1 MMKKLIFISVLA
13 LAVFFTN
20 KLPKVTVKKIPM
32 SQPTPTELF
41 MKRVAHIE
49 SGGNHRITNEFG
61 MMGKYQ
67 FSPNTV
73 RVLGFNVSR
82 KQFLQDSKL
91 QDSVMLAYMRVNHRE
106 LAPLIRKYNGKVVNG
121 VRVTRAGILA
131 GAHFAGSG
139 GVRAFLTGNGT
150 NIADA
155 RGTTIT
161 KYMSYFSHFNLPQ
174 I

>member
-13 LAVFFTN
+13 LAVFFTD
-20 KLPKVTVKKIPM
+20 KLPQVTVKKIPM

-49 SGGNHRITNEFG
+49 SGGNHKITNEFG

-67 FSPNTV
+67 FSPSTV
-73 RVLGFNVSR
+73 RVLGFNVSK
-82 KQFLQDSKL
+82 KQFLQNPDL
-91 QDSVMLAYMRVNHRE
+91 QDSVMLAYMKANHQE

-121 VRVTRAGILA
+121 VKITRAGILA

-139 GVRAFLTGNGT
+139 GVRAYLTGRGA

-155 RGTTIT
+155 RGTTLT
-161 KYMSYFSHFNLPQ
+161 KYMTYFSNFNLPQ

>member
-1 MMKKLIFISVLA
+1 
-13 LAVFFTN
+13 
-20 KLPKVTVKKIPM
+20 M

-41 MKRVAHIE
+41 MRRVAYIE
-49 SGGNHRITNEFG
+49 SGGKHTITNEFG

-91 QDSVMLAYMRVNHRE
+91 QDSVMLAYMKANHRE

-121 VRVTRAGILA
+121 VKVTRAGILA

-139 GVRAFLTGNGT
+139 GVRAFLTGRGP
-150 NIADA
+150 NITDA

>member
-13 LAVFFTN
+13 LAVFITD
-20 KLPKVTVKKIPM
+20 KLPNVAVKKIPM
-32 SQPTPTELF
+32 SQPTQVELF
-41 MKRVAHIE
+41 MKRVAYIE
-49 SGGNHRITNEFG
+49 SGGNHKITNEFG

-67 FSPNTV
+67 FSPGTV
-73 RVLGFNVSR
+73 KALGFNTSQ
-82 KQFLQDSKL
+82 KQFLRDSKL
-91 QDSVMLAYMRVNHRE
+91 QDSVMLAYMKANHRE

-121 VRVTRAGILA
+121 VKITRAGILA

-139 GVRAFLTGNGT
+139 GVRAFLTGRGA

-161 KYMSYFSHFNLPQ
+161 KYMSYFSNFNLPQ

>member
-13 LAVFFTN
+13 LAVFITD
-20 KLPKVTVKKIPM
+20 KLPNVAVKKIPM
-32 SQPTPTELF
+32 SQPTQVELF
-41 MKRVAHIE
+41 MKRVAYIE
-49 SGGNHRITNEFG
+49 SRGNHKITNEFG

-67 FSPNTV
+67 FSPSTV
-73 RVLGFNVSR
+73 RALGFNASQ
-82 KQFLQDSKL
+82 KQFLRDAKL
-91 QDSVMLAYMRVNHRE
+91 QDSVMLAYMKANHRE

-121 VRVTRAGILA
+121 VKVTRAGILA

-161 KYMSYFSHFNLPQ
+161 KYMSYFSNFNLPQ